1 MSLVFFDDE
10 VGVAMKDETYN
21 GWTNRETWAW
31 NLLVSNDEYLQ
42 EHFVEVLVAQRK
54 ELEKQS
60 VGDLRATKY
69 RVGDWLEDA
78 FDEYLSEDDEL
89 SRPVEL
95 AFRRE
100 VGSFWRINWA
110 EIGEHYITMMD
121 EYEWVKV

>member
-1 MSLVFFDDE
+1 
-10 VGVAMKDETYN
+10 MKDGTYN

-42 EHFVEVLVAQRK
+42 EHFVEVCVGKRK
-54 ELEKQS
+54 ARREKFYVETEATMKHV
-60 VGDLRATKY
+60 VG
-69 RVGDWLEDA
+69 GWLEEA
-78 FDEYLSEDDEL
+78 FMEFIHEDDEL

-110 EIGEHYITMMD
+110 EIGEHYVTMMD
-121 EYEWVKV
+121 EYEGVKV

>member
-1 MSLVFFDDE
+1 
-10 VGVAMKDETYN
+10 MKDETYN

-54 ELEKQS
+54 ELKKQS
-60 VGDLRATKY
+60 VGDLRTTKY

-110 EIGEHYITMMD
+110 ELGEHYVTMMY
-121 EYEWVKV
+121 EYEGVKV